1 MEFDVVFQG
10 FRSSNSLS
18 SNAFD
23 VEHQVDAKYPAL
35 LFKQQLAAYVEKIY
49 GIIRESFKKDL
60 SPPLSSCTKVCRL
73 YFLSWS
79 MSSFLCVASVLEIIY
94 TIRISILGKVE

>member
-79 MSSFLCVASVLEIIY
+79 MSSFLYMLPVCWKLYILLGSVF
-94 TIRISILGKVE
+94 